1 MSVRQQLENSGLFY
15 ARRPQVNDSVCFSLR
30 HGQRGA
36 SIYVLQSDRVF
47 EIRLGA
53 LENQRFPNSQRLY
66 DFVLDHNHS
75 MRHGRGNSAESF
87 QLDGELIDQVIEII
101 RSGM

>member
-1 MSVRQQLENSGLFY
+1 MSIRQQLENSGLFY

-30 HGQRGA
+30 SGQWGA

-53 LENQRFPNSQRLY
+53 LENQRFPNNQRLY
-66 DFVLDHNHS
+66 DFVLEHNHG
-75 MRHGRGNSAESF
+75 MRHGEGDPAESF
-87 QLDGELIDQVIEII
+87 QLDGEFIDRVIEII